1 MIAPNTNIRLLKTP
15 MELNDANTLSFD
27 SETDKYNYFNSL
39 PKLTLDGAT
48 YQRKEGVLRYPTN
61 SSDTFEDLLQYNYC
75 MYQNA
80 SYDTKWFY
88 AYIDDIKYINDGMTE
103 LKLRTDTFMTWQN
116 DIVYKQSFIE
126 RQHVNNDTIGLHTI
140 PENLET
146 GEYIEKPLTA
156 SEMIDWRGLIG
167 TCRVVL
173 GLSKEPNEYALPQD
187 YTSVFGNVYSALKYI
202 ACYTPQD
209 AINYIKDIQSQ
220 VSEDPIVLAYMVPDK
235 LLNNTSYSTPTGKN
249 YTIGYVNSYNGYKY
263 MDTLY
268 LNKPTSLNGY
278 VPKNNKVYCYPNTYL
293 MLSNNVGEN
302 NIYRYEL
309 FSTSNCGFE
318 IDGVLS
324 VGCSIKAWP
333 RSYNYTETP
342 AFSEI
347 HFNQSTN
354 ASKIPTCSWKNDAFT
369 NWLTANSVDLGV
381 GVVGGVGSVLLG
393 SALALTGAGTPAGVG
408 MIGGGLASIF
418 NSVKNTYKASLVP
431 DSAKGGSNQGDI
443 VFASGEIL
451 RPSQFTIRYEY
462 AKMQDDFFTMY
473 GYKVNSLEVINIHK
487 RTYFDYI
494 KTIGCNIIGNIPQK
508 DLEEIRNLFD
518 NGLTIWH
525 NPSYFLDYSV
535 NNTIIV

>member
-1 MIAPNTNIRLLKTP
+1 
-15 MELNDANTLSFD
+15 
-27 SETDKYNYFNSL
+27 
-39 PKLTLDGAT
+39 
-48 YQRKEGVLRYPTN
+48 
-61 SSDTFEDLLQYNYC
+61 

-80 SYDTKWFY
+80 SYDNKWFY

-103 LKLRTDTFMTWQN
+103 IKLRTDTFITWQN
-116 DIVYKQSFIE
+116 DIVYKESFIE
-126 RQHVNNDTIGLHTI
+126 RQHVSDDTIGIHTI

-173 GLSKEPNEYALPQD
+173 GLSEEPTGYALPQD
-187 YTSVFGNVYSALKYI
+187 YTSVFGNVYSGLKYI

-209 AINYIKDIQSQ
+209 AINYINDIQSQ
-220 VSEDPIVLAYMVPDK
+220 VSEDPIVVAYMVPDK
-235 LLNNTSYSTPTGKN
+235 LLNNTSYFTPTGKN

-268 LNKPTSLNGY
+268 LTKPSSLNGY

-293 MLSNNVGEN
+293 MLSNNTGEN

-324 VGCSIKAWP
+324 VGCSIKAYP
-333 RSYNYTETP
+333 KSYNYTSAP
-342 AFSEI
+342 AYSEI

-354 ASKIPTCSWKNDAFT
+354 ASKLPTCSWKNDAFT

-381 GVVGGVGSVLLG
+381 GVASGIGSVLLG
-393 SALALTGAGTPAGVG
+393 SAIALTGAGTVAGIG
-408 MIGGGLASIF
+408 MIGGGIASIF

-431 DSAKGGSNQGDI
+431 DSAKGGGNQGDI

-462 AKMQDDFFTMY
+462 AKMQDDFFQMY

-535 NNTIIV
+535 NNSIL